1 MTIRPLTI
9 GGLRAR
15 LARKELTIGSW
26 LTFPFPPVAEMMAR
40 AGFDWLVV
48 DQEHTAIGQFESQQ
62 LIQVISLAGCIP
74 LVRVASNDV
83 TRIKHALD
91 AGAHGV
97 VVPMVNSADEAA
109 AAVAAAHY
117 PPKGVRGAGLSRAQ
131 DYGLGFQR
139 YRDWADRETIVVVQ
153 IEHIRAVEAIEDI
166 LSVPGV
172 DAFIVGPY
180 DLSASLGLAGQWDHP
195 TVRSALDRVE
205 AAMRAA
211 AVPGGFHVVH
221 SDRGALSARVD
232 AGYRF
237 IAWGDDM
244 VFLAEKLR
252 DEIAAAR
259 SVGWEGRK

>member
-1 MTIRPLTI
+1 MSIRPLGL
-9 GGLRAR
+9 GGLRKR
-15 LARKELTIGSW
+15 LAAKELTIGSW

-48 DQEHTAIGQFESQQ
+48 DQEHTAIGQHESYQ
-62 LIQVISLAGCIP
+62 LIQVISLAGSVP

-97 VVPMVNSADEAA
+97 IVPMVNTAAEAA

-117 PPKGVRGAGLSRAQ
+117 PPRGVRGAGLSRAQ
-131 DYGLGFQR
+131 DFGLGFAR
-139 YRDWADRETIVVVQ
+139 YQDWAANEIAVIVQ
-153 IEHIRAVEAIEDI
+153 IEHYRAVEAIEEI
-166 LSVPGV
+166 LAVDGV
-172 DAFIVGPY
+172 DGFIVGPY
-180 DLSASLGLAGQWDHP
+180 DLSASLGLAGQWEHP
-195 TVRSALDRVE
+195 TVKAALARVE
-205 AAMRAA
+205 AVMQQSGK
-211 AVPGGFHVVH
+211 PGGFHVVH
-221 SDRGALSARVD
+221 SDRAALQARVA

-252 DEIAAAR
+252 DEVAAAR
-259 SVGWEGRK
+259 ETGWVGIR

>member
-1 MTIRPLTI
+1 MSIRQLNN
-9 GGLRAR
+9 GGLRKR
-15 LARKELTIGSW
+15 LAAKELTIGSW

-48 DQEHTAIGQFESQQ
+48 DQEHTSIGQHESYQ
-62 LIQVISLAGCIP
+62 LIQVISLAGSIP

-97 VVPMVNSADEAA
+97 IVPMVNSADEAA

-117 PPKGVRGAGLSRAQ
+117 PPRGIRGAGLSRAQ
-131 DYGLGFQR
+131 DFGLGFAR
-139 YRDWADRETIVVVQ
+139 YQEWAASEIAVIVQ
-153 IEHIRAVEAIEDI
+153 IEHFRAVEALEDI
-166 LSVPGV
+166 LAVDGV

-195 TVRSALDRVE
+195 TVRSALSRVE
-205 AAMRAA
+205 SVMQRSSK
-211 AVPGGFHVVH
+211 PGGFHVVH
-221 SDRGALSARVD
+221 SDRPSLHARVE

-244 VFLAEKLR
+244 VFLAEKVR
-252 DEIAAAR
+252 DEVAAAR
-259 SVGWEGRK
+259 ETGWNGIQ

>member
-1 MTIRPLTI
+1 VTIRPLSQ
-9 GGLRAR
+9 GGLKEK
-15 LARKELTIGSW
+15 LARGELTVGSW
-26 LTFPFPPVAEMMAR
+26 LTFGFPPISEMLAR

-48 DQEHTAIGQFESQQ
+48 DQEHTAIGQAEAQAM
-62 LIQVISLAGCIP
+62 IQVISLAGCVP
-74 LVRVASNDV
+74 LVRVASNDP

-97 VVPMVNSADEAA
+97 IVPMVNSASEAV

-117 PPKGVRGAGLSRAQ
+117 PPKGIRGAGLSRAQ

-139 YRDWADRETIVVVQ
+139 YREWADRETVVIVQ
-153 IEHIRAVEAIEDI
+153 IEHKDAVANIDAI
-166 LSVPGV
+166 LAVPGV

-180 DLSASLGLAGQWDHP
+180 DLSASLGLAGQWEHP
-195 TVRSALDRVE
+195 TVVQALQTVE
-205 AAMRAA
+205 TAMKKSKRT
-211 AVPGGFHVVH
+211 GGFHVVH
-221 SDRGALSARVD
+221 SDREALAKRIA

-252 DEIAAAR
+252 DEIAVARAA
-259 SVGWEGRK
+259 GWQGAS